1 MTKKKVFLIVQS
13 VLCVLIAV
21 ILSVAA
27 VRIYMEGSAWQAAGH
42 PADWYVLGI
51 IMIFGLTLGRTICGW
66 LCPLGLIQELLYR
79 IPTPKIRKNRV
90 TRALTYLKYVIIV
103 IFVAAIP
110 LYYGFKYDMHVPGF
124 CKFICPAG
132 TFEGAVGLLSNPKN
146 ASLFAMLKILFTR
159 KFVIMM
165 IIALACI
172 FCYRSFCRF
181 ICPLGAIFSLSGAST
196 SLLPQTVILDRNG
209 TIIYNQTGSM
219 TEELLNELYN
229 SVK

>member
-1 MTKKKVFLIVQS
+1 MTWWEA
-13 VLCVLIAV
+13 CPGAV
-21 ILSVAA
+21 GACPL
-27 VRIYMEGSAWQAAGH
+27 GSIQNALASSGHHAG
-42 PADWYVLGI
+42 WYVLGI

-66 LCPLGLIQELLYR
+66 LCPVGLIQELLYR

-90 TRALTYLKYVIIV
+90 TRALTYLKYVIIA
-103 IFVAAIP
+103 IFVVSIP
-110 LYYGFKYDMHVPGF
+110 LYYGLKHDMHVPGF

-165 IIALACI
+165 IIGLACI

-181 ICPLGAIFSLSGAST
+181 RSRQRQGRRGPLQRLRRMRPYLQDGRAPCGRPRVHQLCG
-196 SLLPQTVILDRNG
+196 LH
-209 TIIYNQTGSM
+209 
-219 TEELLNELYN
+219 E
-229 SVK
+229 SVR